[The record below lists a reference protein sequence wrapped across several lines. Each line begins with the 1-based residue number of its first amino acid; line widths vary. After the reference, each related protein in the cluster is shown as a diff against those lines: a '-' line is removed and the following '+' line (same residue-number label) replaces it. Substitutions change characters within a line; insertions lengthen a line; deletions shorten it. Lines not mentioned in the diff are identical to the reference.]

1 MNYIFYA
8 AKTVNLKA
16 CVTKFLRHICLLSLL
31 PLSAWEIPERN
42 TQNPVSFGCPF
53 QSFENVIVLL
63 SSGFYFSEAL
73 TPLLHVQSSE
83 CACWVP
89 PISSL
94 PSFLGCWFPLT
105 GSALPMDFWSW
116 LPQFLDGTHMLLPVM
131 QATSTPM
138 LIHAQYT
145 NFWHSAFGTLKNL
158 SHIKIFPWKPKQ
170 RGTKRLHVSFSLVV
184 GHVPSCFMSALQC
197 GIFILSLRQVS
208 LEIHP
213 FPFPGGGKHGT
224 QPLLAFLIGFRP
236 QGSSSSSEDRSLFK
250 I

>member
-1 MNYIFYA
+1 MGYIFYA
-8 AKTVNLKA
+8 AKTVKLKA
-16 CVTKFLRHICLLSLL
+16 CVTKFLLHICLLSSL
-31 PLSAWEIPERN
+31 PLSAWEIPEPN
-42 TQNPVSFGCPF
+42 TRNPVSFGCPF
-53 QSFENVIVLL
+53 QSFKNVIVSL
-63 SSGFYFSEAL
+63 SSKFYFSEAL
-73 TPLLHVQSSE
+73 APLLYVQSSE

-145 NFWHSAFGTLKNL
+145 NFWHFAFGTLQNL

-170 RGTKRLHVSFSLVV
+170 RGQKGCVLVSRWCGSCAFMLHVSFAVWHFHLVPQTSLT
-184 GHVPSCFMSALQC
+184 GKPPLPLARRWETQNAAFAGFSH
-197 GIFILSLRQVS
+197 GIRTTR
-208 LEIHP
+208 
-213 FPFPGGGKHGT
+213 K
-224 QPLLAFLIGFRP
+224 
-236 QGSSSSSEDRSLFK
+236 
-250 I
+250 